1 MNKKNVLSVKNLN
14 KIYNS
19 KDSNSINALNNLN
32 LDVKEGEIFGLLGPN
47 GAGKTTFINIL
58 AGTVIKTSGEVNV
71 WGFSLD
77 KNPRQIKASIGIVPQ
92 EVVLDPFFSPR
103 KLLELQAGLYGV
115 KKKER
120 ITDSILKLVSLDK
133 QANSYARSLSG
144 GMKRRLLIAKA
155 LVHQPP
161 IIFLDEPTAGVDVE
175 LRKNLWENVRSLNN
189 QGVTI
194 ILTTHYLEEAEEM
207 CNRIGILNK
216 GNLVALDSTKNLLN
230 KIQTKKVTFKI
241 NKKINIKDNALNS
254 LKIISNKENEI
265 CVSYE
270 KSKINIEEII
280 NFIKKANVQI
290 DDISTDDGD
299 LEDVFLLLTKN

>member
-1 MNKKNVLSVKNLN
+1 MNKQNILSVKNLK
-14 KIYNS
+14 KIYFS
-19 KDSNSINALNNLN
+19 KETEDTHALINLN

-58 AGTVIKTSGEVNV
+58 AGTVIKTDGQVNV
-71 WGFSLD
+71 WGFDLD
-77 KNPRQIKASIGIVPQ
+77 KNPRQIRASVGIVPQ
-92 EVVLDPFFSPR
+92 EVNLDPFFSPR

-115 KKKER
+115 KKKDR
-120 ITDSILKLVSLDK
+120 ITDSILKLVSLEK

-144 GMKRRLLIAKA
+144 GMKRKLLMAKA

-175 LRKNLWENVRSLNN
+175 LRKNLWNNVKLLNN

-207 CNRIGILNK
+207 CDRIAILNK
-216 GNLVALDSTKNLLN
+216 GNMVALDSTKNLLDR
-230 KIQTKKVTFKI
+230 IQTKKITFKTD
-241 NKKINIKDNALNS
+241 KKIDIKEGDLES
-254 LKIISNKENEI
+254 LKIVSKSENEI

-270 KSKINIEEII
+270 KSKINIEELIYL
-280 NFIKKANVQI
+280 IKKNDVKI
-290 DDISTDDGD
+290 NDISTDDGD
-299 LEDVFLLLTKN
+299 LEDVFLRLIKN

>member
-1 MNKKNVLSVKNLN
+1 MNKQNILSVKNLK
-14 KIYNS
+14 KIYSS
-19 KDSNSINALNNLN
+19 KETGDTHALINLN

-58 AGTVIKTSGEVNV
+58 AGTVIKTDGQVNV
-71 WGFSLD
+71 WGFDLD
-77 KNPRQIKASIGIVPQ
+77 KNPRQIRASVGIVPQ
-92 EVVLDPFFSPR
+92 EVNLDPFFSPR

-115 KKKER
+115 KKKDR
-120 ITDSILKLVSLDK
+120 ITDSILKLVSLEK

-144 GMKRRLLIAKA
+144 GMKRRLLMAKA

-175 LRKNLWENVRSLNN
+175 LRKNLWNNVKLLNN

-207 CNRIGILNK
+207 CDRIAILNK
-216 GNLVALDSTKNLLN
+216 GNMVALDSTKNLLDR
-230 KIQTKKVTFKI
+230 IQTKKITFKTD
-241 NKKINIKDNALNS
+241 KKIDIKEGDLES
-254 LKIISNKENEI
+254 LKIVSKSENEI

-270 KSKINIEEII
+270 KSKINIEELIYL
-280 NFIKKANVQI
+280 IKKNDVKI
-290 DDISTDDGD
+290 NDISTDDGD
-299 LEDVFLLLTKN
+299 LEDVFLRLIKN

>member
-1 MNKKNVLSVKNLN
+1 MNKQNILSVKNLK
-14 KIYNS
+14 KIYFS
-19 KDSNSINALNNLN
+19 KETEDTHALINLN

-58 AGTVIKTSGEVNV
+58 AGTVIKTDGQVNV
-71 WGFSLD
+71 WGFDLD
-77 KNPRQIKASIGIVPQ
+77 KNPRQIRASVGIVPQ
-92 EVVLDPFFSPR
+92 EVNLDPFFSPR

-115 KKKER
+115 KEKDR
-120 ITDSILKLVSLDK
+120 ITDSILKLVSLEK

-144 GMKRRLLIAKA
+144 GMKRRLLMAKA

-175 LRKNLWENVRSLNN
+175 LRKNLWNNVKLLNN

-207 CNRIGILNK
+207 CDRIAILNK
-216 GNLVALDSTKNLLN
+216 GNMVALDSTKNLLDR
-230 KIQTKKVTFKI
+230 IQTKKITFKTD
-241 NKKINIKDNALNS
+241 KKIDIKEGDLES
-254 LKIISNKENEI
+254 LKIVSKSENEI

-270 KSKINIEEII
+270 KSKINIEELIYL
-280 NFIKKANVQI
+280 IKKNDVKI
-290 DDISTDDGD
+290 NDISTDDGD
-299 LEDVFLLLTKN
+299 LEDVFLRLIKN